1 MRAGVAAGA
10 TAGARAR
17 LAGAVGLLL
26 VLASACVGLPE
37 AGPVVETGE
46 RPRGSAAPGYSY
58 VPQPP
63 QVGASPGEVVRGF
76 LDAMTAT
83 PLQTAVA
90 RQFLAVDAQATW
102 EPERS
107 TLTYDEVSDPTGST
121 TVSVRLTGA
130 GRLDARGAWQG
141 PLPADR
147 SAIDFPMVQED
158 GEWRIARAPDALV
171 VPESWFGQRFRSVD
185 LYFLDPTARVLVPE
199 PVFAPRGEQLAT
211 TLVQGLV
218 AGPGPALRGV
228 ARTFFPAG
236 SAVELSVVVADGLA
250 EVSLQGDPSTLTGQ
264 AAELVL
270 AQLAWT
276 LRQDP
281 AVRSLRLTVGG
292 EPVTVAGGPSETGV
306 DSAAGYDPTVVT
318 SSSQLFGLRAGA
330 VVVASPGVEEQVSG
344 PLGTGDYQLRDLAV
358 DLGATRVAGVAADG
372 SAVWVAPLDGAGD
385 GGGDG
390 SGGGGPGGGG
400 AAVTT
405 WSGADLLRPGWDHA
419 GRLWLLDA
427 AGGRAVLSVV
437 VGGRRRTVPAPGV
450 SGRRVR
456 QLLVS
461 RDGSRLVT
469 VLADGGGAVQVSR
482 VRYDE
487 RGRVLGVDR
496 PVRLGR
502 DAGER
507 LPVRDVGWASP
518 TDLVVV
524 HALTGDLTE
533 LRTLPVDGSPASLAP
548 GGSADLLRE
557 RVRDVISSPVPDEPL
572 LVATPAGL
580 LDPRLPGGEVLV
592 PPDVTAVTYVG

>member
-1 MRAGVAAGA
+1 MSR
-10 TAGARAR
+10 GARRTPVVAVL
-17 LAGAVGLLL
+17 LALLL
-26 VLASACVGLPE
+26 AVSGCVGLPE
-37 AGPVVETGE
+37 SGPVVETGE
-46 RPRGSAAPGYSY
+46 RARDGVAPGYSY

-63 QVGASPGEVVRGF
+63 QAGASPGEVVRGF

-102 EPERS
+102 EPERG
-107 TLTYDEVSDPTGST
+107 TVTYDEVSDPSGTG
-121 TVSVRLTGA
+121 TVSVRLSGG

-141 PLPADR
+141 PL
-147 SAIDFPMVQED
+147 SAEASTLDFPMVQEE
-158 GEWRIARAPDALV
+158 GEWRIGRAPDALV

-250 EVSLQGDPSTLTGQ
+250 EVSLQGDPRALDGQ

-292 EPVTVAGGPSETGV
+292 EPVTVAGGPSATDV
-306 DSAAGYDPTVVT
+306 DSAAAYDPTVVT
-318 SSSQLFGLRAGA
+318 SSSQLFGLRDGA

-372 SAVWVAPLDGAGD
+372 SAVWVAPLDGVAGA
-385 GGGDG
+385 GGR
-390 SGGGGPGGGG
+390 GG
-400 AAVTT
+400 AGVVT
-405 WSGADLLRPGWDHA
+405 WPGADHLRPGWDHA

-427 AGGRAVLSVV
+427 GRGGAELSVV
-437 VGGRRRTVPAPGV
+437 VGGRRRVVEAPGV
-450 SGRRVR
+450 TGQRVR

-469 VLADGGGAVQVSR
+469 VLAGGGGRVQVSR

-487 RGRVLGVDR
+487 RGRVLGVGR

-502 DAGER
+502 GAGDP
-507 LPVRDVGWASP
+507 LVVRDVGWASP
-518 TDLVVV
+518 TDLLVV
-524 HALTGDLTE
+524 HAVTGDLTE
-533 LRTLPVDGSPASLAP
+533 LRSLRVDGSPASLAP
-548 GGSADLLRE
+548 EGSADLLRE
-557 RVRDVISSPVPDEPL
+557 RVRQVVSSPVADEPL
-572 LVATPAGL
+572 LVSTPAGL
-580 LDPRLPGGEVLV
+580 LDPRLPAGEVLV
-592 PPDVTAVTYVG
+592 PPDVTDVTYVG